1 MKEGRK
7 TSIITGDFKLLNC
20 ICKTLRHIGGDIQK
34 PHGRQK
40 IKREI
45 KLIDTKN
52 KKLKK
57 FGQAK
62 ISLTVQVSQSTLTH
76 SNTLQLT
83 VDM

>member
-7 TSIITGDFKLLNC
+7 TSIITGDFKLLN
-20 ICKTLRHIGGDIQK
+20 KTLRHIGGDIQK

-40 IKREI
+40 IKREM
-45 KLIDTKN
+45 KLLDTKN